1 MRLKKVG
8 SDWEAGIKLQ
18 EWLKVQEG
26 SWKDFKEL
34 SGFQGVKHVGEVNG
48 ILKKISDKKEVVERV

>member
-34 SGFQGVKHVGEVNG
+34 SGF
-48 ILKKISDKKEVVERV
+48 